1 MPDVK
6 VFRHD
11 SSQDTTSQPFGIT
24 LTGRCSLTLAVHTL
38 ERCQQPSR
46 KEQPFMRVPDGVGW
60 TAVSTAIARAAESR
74 RPDRLF
80 NDPFAEALVD
90 LLPPGDTEPV
100 FRAAA
105 DPVTPEAEASP
116 RMMTVGDLT
125 RLMPARTHYLDVKV
139 LEANAAGCGQVAILA
154 AGLDSRAY
162 RLPWASGTTV
172 FMLDTAEVTA
182 FRRSVA
188 EASGLQSAA
197 KAVEVVADL
206 TGDWPGL
213 LVSAGF
219 DPAIKTVWLAEGI
232 LSYLTMDQA
241 ERLMTE
247 AARLSAPG
255 SWLLTHHLDA
265 KAMALVAAARESAD
279 TTASHVARHRS
290 PSAAAATPPGDW
302 LPRNG
307 WDPETTTLSSW
318 ARQQGRKA
326 PAAVDESSGG
336 GLMWLITARR
346 RAVSGN
352 RPYDTRQDPADP
364 LSVP

>member
-1 MPDVK
+1 MP
-6 VFRHD
+6 
-11 SSQDTTSQPFGIT
+11 
-24 LTGRCSLTLAVHTL
+24 A
-38 ERCQQPSR
+38 
-46 KEQPFMRVPDGVGW
+46 MRVPDGVGW
-60 TAVSTAIARAAESR
+60 TAVATSIARAAESR

-80 NDPFAEALVD
+80 TDPFAEALVE
-90 LLPPGDTEPV
+90 LLPPGDTEPI

-105 DPVTPEAEASP
+105 DPVTPEAEAGP
-116 RMMTVGDLT
+116 KTITVGDLT

-139 LEANAAGCGQVAILA
+139 LEANAAGCGQVVILA
-154 AGLDSRAY
+154 AGLDSRGY

-188 EASGLQSAA
+188 EASGVQPAA

-219 DPAIKTVWLAEGI
+219 DPAVKTVWLAEGI
-232 LSYLTMDQA
+232 LGYLTMDQA
-241 ERLMTE
+241 EPLMAA

-255 SWLLTHHLDA
+255 SWLLTQYVDA
-265 KAMALVAAARESAD
+265 KAVALLAAGRGSAD
-279 TTASHVARHRS
+279 STASRVDRLFS
-290 PSAAAATPPGDW
+290 PSALEATPPGDW

-318 ARQQGRKA
+318 ARRQGRKA
-326 PAAVDESSGG
+326 PAGFDESSGG
-336 GLMWLITARR
+336 GLMWLIAARLHV
-346 RAVSGN
+346 ACEIPS
-352 RPYDTRQDPADP
+352 PAA
-364 LSVP
+364 SSA

>member
-1 MPDVK
+1 M
-6 VFRHD
+6 
-11 SSQDTTSQPFGIT
+11 Q
-24 LTGRCSLTLAVHTL
+24 
-38 ERCQQPSR
+38 
-46 KEQPFMRVPDGVGW
+46 VPDGVGW
-60 TAVSTAIARAAESR
+60 TGVLTAIGRAAESR

-80 NDPFAEALVD
+80 TDPFAEALAD

-100 FRAAA
+100 FLAAV
-105 DPVTPEAEASP
+105 DPVTPEAEASTG
-116 RMMTVGDLT
+116 MMTVGDIA
-125 RLMPARTHYLDVKV
+125 RLMPFRTHYLDIKV
-139 LEANAAGCGQVAILA
+139 LEANAAGCGQAVILA

-162 RLPWASGTTV
+162 RLPWAAGTTV

-182 FRRSVA
+182 FRGSVA
-188 EASGLQSAA
+188 EASGLQPAA
-197 KAVEVVADL
+197 KAAEVVADL

-232 LSYLTMDQA
+232 LGYLTREQA
-241 ERLMTE
+241 ERLMAE

-255 SWLLTHHLDA
+255 SWLLTHYTDA
-265 KAMALVAAARESAD
+265 KAMARAEAARESAD
-279 TTASHVARHRS
+279 TAASRVARQRS
-290 PSAAAATPPGDW
+290 ASAVAATPPGDW

-326 PAAVDESSGG
+326 PASLDESSGG

-346 RAVSGN
+346 RAV
-352 RPYDTRQDPADP
+352 A
-364 LSVP
+364 L